1 MKDTW
6 FVKIYRKL
14 LENPISWNLELLWL
28 VTALLLKANHKS
40 NSFFLWTQKF
50 TVDPWQFISSQVKL
64 SVEFWMNRNKM
75 IRLLKLLE
83 DEKIVN
89 IKWYSKY
96 SLFTIVNRDKYQTQW
111 TSNDTATVTSNE
123 QQVNT
128 NKNDKKEKNDK
139 KKKTTFSPPTLD
151 EVKDYFTSKWYT
163 EESGE
168 RAFEYYNV
176 AWWIDWQ
183 GKQVRNWKQKMNS
196 VWFKEENKKREMT
209 MEQWRDLRDKMGI
222 KEFTIKYWNEQAK
235 KIMLYF
241 L

>member
-1 MKDTW
+1 MNDEDAW
-6 FVKIYRKL
+6 
-14 LENPISWNLELLWL
+14 
-28 VTALLLKANHKS
+28 LLLKHILAY
-40 NSFFLWTQKF
+40 T
-50 TVDPWQFISSQVKL
+50 
-64 SVEFWMNRNKM
+64 
-75 IRLLKLLE
+75 
-83 DEKIVN
+83 
-89 IKWYSKY
+89 
-96 SLFTIVNRDKYQTQW
+96 
-111 TSNDTATVTSNE
+111 
-123 QQVNT
+123 
-128 NKNDKKEKNDK
+128 NDKNPDPPNLVVDLVFEPIKQFLKRDLEKWKDETIKRSEAGKKWMKTRWGNNDIK
-139 KKKTTFSPPTLD
+139 PITNNNSVINGITNITDSVSDSVSVSESVIKNKKKTTFSPPTLD